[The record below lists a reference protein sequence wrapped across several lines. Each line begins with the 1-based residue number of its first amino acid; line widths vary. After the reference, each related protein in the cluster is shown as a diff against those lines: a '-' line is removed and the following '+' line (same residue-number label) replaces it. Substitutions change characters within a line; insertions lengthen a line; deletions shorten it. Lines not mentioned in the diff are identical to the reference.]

1 MEQGQEAVKTVE
13 VKQDAA
19 TVTTPVEGVVETVV
33 EKPIEVAIKEVVEK
47 TLDGINIADVK
58 KKVSDIEV
66 FGNGDLWQLISK
78 ASSKKQ
84 GWMKSTKALL
94 VNNGVVLQVTTQQ
107 RNPDDSYAIAE
118 ALVFV
123 PNVHIFTDGDGNK
136 GLT

>member
-1 MEQGQEAVKTVE
+1 MEQGQEVTKILE
-13 VKQDAA
+13 VKQDAT
-19 TVTTPVEGVVETVV
+19 TVTTPVEGVVETIV
-33 EKPIEVAIKEVVEK
+33 EKPIEVAVKEVVEK

-78 ASSKKQ
+78 ASSKEQ

-107 RNPDDSYAIAE
+107 RNPDGSYAIAE
-118 ALVFV
+118 ALSFV
-123 PNVHIFTDGDGNK
+123 PNAHIFTDGDGNK
-136 GLT
+136 GIS